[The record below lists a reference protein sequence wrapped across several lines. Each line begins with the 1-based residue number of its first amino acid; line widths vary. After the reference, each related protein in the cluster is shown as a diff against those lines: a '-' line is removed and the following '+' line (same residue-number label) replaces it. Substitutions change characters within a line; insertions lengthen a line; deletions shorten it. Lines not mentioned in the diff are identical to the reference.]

1 MVLVTPI
8 RSSCS
13 RATPP
18 GSTGRHGRCRPSPA
32 PSPISRTCPRR
43 ACSRHGAP
51 RPSHDVALKR
61 RPRTRSGPDTAYA
74 AFWPPVAELLA
85 LEDLRVRFRVM
96 GLVRAWLEGNA
107 DPYIDAVI
115 GAGFRV
121 EEGATLGLVG
131 ESGSGKTTL
140 ARAILGLVPVQS
152 GSIRL
157 RGREL
162 VGLREAEYRRV
173 RRHLGLMFQDPLASL
188 SPRKT
193 VRSLL
198 LEPFRIHH
206 VALPDPEAEA
216 RRLLAMVGL
225 HDGFLGVY
233 PHQLSGG
240 QARRVGVARTLA
252 LRPDLI
258 IADEPTAGLD
268 VSVQGE
274 VLNLM
279 NELQAALG
287 LSYIIV
293 THNLPVIRHVS
304 DRLAIMY
311 LGRFVEEGP
320 TQAIFRAPFHPYT
333 QALLAA
339 VPEPDP
345 DKPSRQ
351 VGLKGEIPSLSARPP
366 GCEFHTR
373 CPFVQDR
380 CRAEAPALGDVA
392 PGRRV
397 SCHFPRL

>member
-1 MVLVTPI
+1 M
-8 RSSCS
+8 
-13 RATPP
+13 
-18 GSTGRHGRCRPSPA
+18 
-32 PSPISRTCPRR
+32 
-43 ACSRHGAP
+43 
-51 RPSHDVALKR
+51 
-61 RPRTRSGPDTAYA
+61 
-74 AFWPPVAELLA
+74 AELLA
-85 LEDLRVRFRVM
+85 LENLRVRFRVM
-96 GLVRAWLEGNA
+96 GIVRSWLGRNA

-121 EEGATLGLVG
+121 DEGETLGLVG

-140 ARAILGLVPVQS
+140 ARAILGLLPVHS

-162 VGLREAEYRRV
+162 VGLPEAEYRRV

-198 LEPFRIHH
+198 LEPFRIHRI
-206 VALPDPEAEA
+206 ALPDPDAEV

-225 HDGFLGVY
+225 HDRFCGAY

-252 LRPDLI
+252 LKPDLI

-279 NELQAALG
+279 NDLQHRLG
-287 LSYIIV
+287 LTYVIV

-304 DRLAIMY
+304 DRLVIMY
-311 LGRFVEEGP
+311 LGRIVEEGATADVFAGP
-320 TQAIFRAPFHPYT
+320 AHPYT
-333 QALLAA
+333 RGLLTA
-339 VPEPDP
+339 VPQPDP
-345 DKPSRQ
+345 DKRRAS
-351 VGLKGEIPSLSARPP
+351 VELEGEIPSLRQRPP

-373 CPFVQDR
+373 CPLVQSR
-380 CRAEAPALGDVA
+380 CRVEAPVSRDLGS
-392 PGRRV
+392 GRRV
-397 SCHFPRL
+397 TCHFPLI